1 MASLRLRS
9 FRKIALP
16 SACAVWT
23 LCTAVS
29 VAAEFQA
36 VDGHEYRELHK
47 PVNPVRGEAVVGL
60 ALAPTKDD
68 QRANVVQVFLPE
80 PFAGQLRLETISA
93 DGSFRGEGLFDGK
106 SQGAEWATLPLA
118 APGAASEDKE
128 RPADPET
135 LSIAVR
141 DSKGSLYVARW
152 GAASAPGGSDT
163 LRIYVNSRRAEMFL
177 RVGSRVERCRGL
189 DIPQPERFDAYCD
202 ALLSELPA
210 DGKLTLV
217 RRDQFEEQSQPF
229 TVRMR

>member
-1 MASLRLRS
+1 VALLRLR
-9 FRKIALP
+9 RRRNIALL
-16 SACAVWT
+16 SACALCT
-23 LCTAVS
+23 LCSGAS

-36 VDGHEYRELHK
+36 VTGHEYREFHK

-60 ALAPTKDD
+60 ALAPSKDD

-106 SQGAEWATLPLA
+106 SPGAEWATLPLA
-118 APGAASEDKE
+118 AQGASSEDKE
-128 RPADPET
+128 RPANPET

-141 DSKGSLYVARW
+141 DSKGGLYVARW
-152 GAASAPGGSDT
+152 GEAPAPSGSET

-177 RVGSRVERCRGL
+177 RVGTRVERCHGL

-202 ALLSELPA
+202 ALLSDLPA
-210 DGKLTLV
+210 DGQLVLV
-217 RRDQFEEQSQPF
+217 RRDQFEEQTQPF
-229 TVRMR
+229 TVRVR